1 MSFSLNIQFVKS
13 FFWRLFA
20 VYIVLFIFSFPVPN
34 YILPNFGALLNGVF
48 EPISKWVGV
57 EVLDL
62 NPDLTYSFDSDST
75 GLYIHVF
82 IIGFVSCFVT
92 AASLIFKPISFSE
105 KHKNYLKVFSSYYL
119 SMVLMIYAFDKIFN
133 HQFYLPEPNILYSQ
147 VGDLSKDISFW
158 TTMGASRSYS
168 MFSGFIELVPA
179 ILLLFNRTRLIG
191 ALIAFMVMLNV
202 LMINFGFDISV
213 KVFSLFLT
221 ILALFIISYD
231 YARFKAFILNSSF
244 TSKKLFKPFKYSL
257 HLSLVVLFAISFNGA
272 YPFIKTN
279 NYNDDNAPR
288 PKFHGAYEVKKSK
301 LDCKRIFIHRQG
313 YLIIQNNED
322 EMDDYK
328 MYLNENEKT
337 ITLTD
342 NNKQAFEVKYL
353 SDNNKLKALIIK
365 NDTVKLSTLN
375 WQNKALVKPYFHWTI
390 DN

>member
-244 TSKKLFKPFKYSL
+244 TAKKLFKPFKYSL
-257 HLSLVVLFAISFNGA
+257 HFSLVVLFVLSLNGA
-272 YPFIKTN
+272 YPFIKN
-279 NYNDDNAPR
+279 NNFNDDNAPR
-288 PKFHGAYEVKKSK
+288 PKFHGAYEIVNSHLNWKSV
-301 LDCKRIFIHRQG
+301 FIHRQG
-313 YLIIQNNED
+313 YLIIQNKEG
-322 EMDDYK
+322 EMNDYK
-328 MYLNENEKT
+328 MHLNENEKT
-337 ITLTD
+337 ITLT
-342 NNKQAFEVKYL
+342 NNKNQAYEVKYL
-353 SDNNKLKALIIK
+353 AAKNELKSLIIK
-365 NDTVKLSTLN
+365 NDTIKLKTLV
-375 WQNKALVKPYFHWTI
+375 WKNKALVKPYFHWTI
-390 DN
+390 D